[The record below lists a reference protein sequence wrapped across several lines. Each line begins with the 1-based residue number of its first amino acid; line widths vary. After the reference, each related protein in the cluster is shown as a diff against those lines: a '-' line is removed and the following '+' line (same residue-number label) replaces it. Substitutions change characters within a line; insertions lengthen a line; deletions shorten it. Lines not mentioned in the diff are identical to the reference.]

1 MSKKQ
6 LLESLKS
13 QIKEA
18 TIELENDEYAELMM
32 ELGEWCKEQHDI
44 ADYDIA
50 AEDFY
55 PDSYDW

>member
-13 QIKEA
+13 QIKEV
-18 TIELENDEYAELMM
+18 TMGLENDEYAQLML

-44 ADYDIA
+44 ADYNIA
-50 AEDFY
+50 PDEFY
-55 PDSYDW
+55 PDDYDW